1 MNHHV
6 TAVNMLEALAS
17 NGKIFIRQR
26 YIILDQTGMVMFKC
40 EIFTACKLIHN
51 FKPIRVKAENGSKQP
66 STGGPRPIN
75 PEPEEVW

>member
-40 EIFTACKLIHN
+40 EIFTACKLQTHQ
-51 FKPIRVKAENGSKQP
+51 S
-66 STGGPRPIN
+66 
-75 PEPEEVW
+75 